1 MPNPKSSNDAVNV
14 GTPPEDA
21 IVLANS
27 AKPPPG
33 TGEILGGVVSS
44 PASPTFFSV
53 EFRLNAGSVT
63 RPGTFVGIEAHPAQ
77 GGTSLV
83 LARVNDV
90 HEVNPHED
98 ALSSTLRNVLPFGTK
113 YASEGHSTVIYRIAS
128 AEPLEEAILDD
139 DGHIVTVRAVETL
152 PRAGAYVVEAGA
164 ELTAKALGLEQD
176 PNAGLWVGAS
186 AGDPNVQIV
195 LSKNIIQRHIFIGGG
210 IGSGKSYTRGVVAE
224 ELQAFGI
231 CQVNIDVNSEMVD
244 ATAELGGMNFIPGKG
259 FTIPLSALSPGDVT
273 AAVPSIN

>member
-1 MPNPKSSNDAVNV
+1 MPNPKSSNDSVNV

-53 EFRLNAGSVT
+53 EFRLN
-63 RPGTFVGIEAHPAQ
+63 
-77 GGTSLV
+77 
-83 LARVNDV
+83 
-90 HEVNPHED
+90 
-98 ALSSTLRNVLPFGTK
+98 VLPFGTK

-128 AEPLEEAILDD
+128 AEPREEAILDD